1 MNRRDLEEA
10 VRVAED
16 TERQAAEEYRREIG
30 ESGAEGGNDPGLSPK
45 GAVWVI
51 AYDELA
57 AARDALEAASRPP
70 ESL

>member
-1 MNRRDLEEA
+1 MNRTDLEEA

-16 TERQAAEEYRREIG
+16 TERQAAEDYRREIG
-30 ESGAEGGNDPGLSPK
+30 ESGAEGGIGAGLTPK
-45 GAVWVI
+45 GTVWVI